1 MNLRQNKPY
10 RNKENYYF
18 WVTFYLK
25 NKEQFSQF
33 PWCRVNLLYIFPK
46 EEDEEDEDEE
56 EGEKRHVVSLSMEL
70 HKKN

>member
-1 MNLRQNKPY
+1 MVQ
-10 RNKENYYF
+10 
-18 WVTFYLK
+18 
-25 NKEQFSQF
+25 SQF
-33 PWCRVNLLYIFPK
+33 TYILPK

>member
-1 MNLRQNKPY
+1 MERTVLSVSMVQ
-10 RNKENYYF
+10 
-18 WVTFYLK
+18 
-25 NKEQFSQF
+25 SQF
-33 PWCRVNLLYIFPK
+33 TYILPK